1 MNTSKPL
8 HKSRTIWVN
17 ALTMATAVLILI
29 PDFLKDVGVNP
40 ELAVKISACIML
52 VNNII
57 TIYLRTLNVT
67 IQDEHK
73 LTNYSTDEIPTRT
86 T

>member
-1 MNTSKPL
+1 MSTSKPL

-29 PDFLKDVGVNP
+29 PDFLKDFGVNP

-52 VNNII
+52 TNNII
-57 TIYLRTLNVT
+57 TIYLRTLNVAQNEPT
-67 IQDEHK
+67 
-73 LTNYSTDEIPTRT
+73 LSNYTDEEIKPPTT
-86 T
+86 

>member
-1 MNTSKPL
+1 MSTSKPL

-17 ALTMATAVLILI
+17 GLTMATAVLILI
-29 PDFLKDVGVNP
+29 PDFLKDFGVNP

-57 TIYLRTLNVT
+57 TIYLRTLNGT
-67 IQDEHK
+67 SSNEPT
-73 LTNYSTDEIPTRT
+73 LTNTDSVEKPSV
-86 T
+86 